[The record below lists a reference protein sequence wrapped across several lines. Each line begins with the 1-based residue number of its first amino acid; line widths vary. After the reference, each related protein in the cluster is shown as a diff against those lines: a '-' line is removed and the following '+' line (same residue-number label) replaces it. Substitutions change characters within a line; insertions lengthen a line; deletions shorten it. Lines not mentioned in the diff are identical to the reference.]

1 MKKTALI
8 LLAIFSLT
16 LVPAHTS
23 AASADGICINAI
35 NGKLSREQR
44 IYRTVL
50 FGLTPA
56 EKASNGETRYD
67 EEGNPWIKMDKDTWR
82 TQAAGY
88 KNTTWSDAQMD
99 IMVERD
105 TLSPS
110 PIRRGIFETKK
121 VLTSELIPSLTQ
133 SMRALKCRVE
143 TVCENALAVIP
154 KSGLA
159 PGTKI
164 TVQPRGCIPFEV
176 EPIYACQMGAE
187 QDKDGDYAHKASEAI
202 ARTYCKK
209 IAAQLLERE
218 ADVLRLAVSY
228 DASYR
233 SLLQFSGHFEFFIE
247 EFRASLL
254 LPVRQAVSLLGRLQR
269 IPCFLAQCDE

>member
-1 MKKTALI
+1 MKKNAVI
-8 LLAIFSLT
+8 LLACISLT
-16 LVPAHTS
+16 LVPVRVF
-23 AASADGICINAI
+23 ASAEGVCIEAVNAE
-35 NGKLSREQR
+35 LSREQR
-44 IYRTVL
+44 IYRTIL

-56 EKASNGETRYD
+56 EKTKNGETRFD
-67 EEGNPWIKMDKDTWR
+67 RKGNPWIKMDDNTWR

-88 KNTTWSDAQMD
+88 KNTTWSDMQMD

-105 TLSPS
+105 ALSPS

-143 TVCENALAVIP
+143 TVCENALATIP

-159 PGTKI
+159 PGATWS
-164 TVQPRGCIPFEV
+164 VQARGCIPFEV

-187 QDKDGDYAHKASEAI
+187 KNSDGDYAHKASEVI
-202 ARTYCKK
+202 GRTYCKK
-209 IAAQLLERE
+209 IAGELLERE

-228 DASYR
+228 DAAYR
-233 SLLQFSGHFEFFIE
+233 SLLQFSGHFESFIE

-269 IPCFLAQCDE
+269 IPCFLSQCDE